1 MSTLNVD
8 KVDPSTGTAL
18 EIGSSGDTVT
28 IPSGAT
34 LTLTSATLNLPTT
47 ITSTTEVKTNK
58 ISPATGVAFALG
70 DSGDTFTVP
79 SGATIVNSGTAT
91 GFGITSAS
99 FLPVAQPLIIN
110 ADMAIAQRGTSS
122 TGISSSS
129 YATCDRWQQQ
139 MGGIGEY
146 TITQEALTSGNAF
159 AAGFNNAW
167 RIDCTTADAS
177 PGASD
182 YLLLRYDPE
191 GQDIQVFKKGTA
203 NAETYTLAFW
213 VKSNKTGVGQVN
225 LRDIDNSRLCSA
237 TYTISSGDT
246 WEHKVL
252 NFAADTT
259 GHIND
264 DNTSSVAI
272 EFWLD
277 SGSNYNSGTAPTAWE
292 ANADANRDASG
303 ALAIA
308 DNTANDWAITGV
320 QWEVGTY
327 TSADL
332 PPFRYE
338 TYGDNYYRCRRYLQT
353 LAANESSGD
362 LGSGY
367 LCMGQAYTTASIMGV
382 IRYSPVMRSQPS
394 LKVVMGTNY
403 MYSLG
408 GGAEDQSDGFVVYST
423 QTNKALSWKMDSNV
437 TAAIQGMAASIAT
450 SNAAAYI
457 ASDAEL

>member
-1 MSTLNVD
+1 MASVLKVD
-8 KVDPSTGTAL
+8 KLDPQSGTAL
-18 EIGSSGDTVT
+18 EIGTSGDTVT
-28 IPSGAT
+28 VPSGVG
-34 LTLTSATLNLPTT
+34 LTLTDSTLLLPTT

-99 FLPVAQPLIIN
+99 FLPNALPLIIN
-110 ADMAIAQRGTSS
+110 SDMKVAQRGTSS

-146 TITQEALTSGNAF
+146 TITQEALTSGNAY

-177 PGASD
+177 PAASD

-264 DNTSSVAI
+264 DNTSSIAI

-292 ANADANRDASG
+292 ANANANRDASG

-332 PPFRYE
+332 PPFKFE
-338 TYGDNYYRCRRYLQT
+338 TYGNNLRRCSRYFQ
-353 LAANESSGD
+353 
-362 LGSGY
+362 
-367 LCMGQAYTTASIMGV
+367 
-382 IRYSPVMRSQPS
+382 VMARGLVGRSQTTTTCS
-394 LKVVMGTNY
+394 VGGTY
-403 MYSLG
+403 PYGQMR
-408 GGAEDQSDGFVVYST
+408 
-423 QTNKALSWKMDSNV
+423 DSP
-437 TAAIQGMAASIAT
+437 TIT
-450 SNAAAYI
+450 LNAAGL
-457 ASDAEL
+457 ASSIQDPGVNAHTISNLEGNSSNYLGVFVKFLTSVANQVVGNVMVTNGNANPLLLMDAEL